1 MLNNMN
7 KNIIDNLSKLL
18 HIYEQLPDKK
28 FQLRALKNALYN
40 IKKYDQEILCGGQ
53 AKSDIANVGAG
64 LEKRI
69 DEILQT
75 NTLKEFQEYPETV
88 KSDDINCLLDI
99 TGIGQ
104 VRAQKWWKQGIR
116 NINDVREAIKNGII
130 DTTHHIDIGVQ
141 YYEDFKLKIPR
152 EEIDEIYDYL
162 QKIVK
167 SIDDNLTL
175 EICGSYRRGALESG
189 DIDIL
194 ITTPKILKNIS
205 SKKYLTKIVDKL
217 TKDNFIIDNLTIQG
231 QKKYM
236 GVCRI
241 KNHARRIDIRMIDYE
256 SAIAALVYFTG
267 NKEFNIYIRNRAIT
281 MGYSLSEYGM
291 TKIDDP
297 EKRLL
302 VFHTEKELFEFLK
315 IEDIKPSDRNYK

>member
-205 SKKYLTKIVDKL
+205 
-217 TKDNFIIDNLTIQG
+217 
-231 QKKYM
+231 
-236 GVCRI
+236 
-241 KNHARRIDIRMIDYE
+241 
-256 SAIAALVYFTG
+256 
-267 NKEFNIYIRNRAIT
+267 
-281 MGYSLSEYGM
+281 
-291 TKIDDP
+291 
-297 EKRLL
+297 
-302 VFHTEKELFEFLK
+302 
-315 IEDIKPSDRNYK
+315 